1 MGHVHR
7 RPHPHPHPRPR
18 PPRPAHPPRGRRIRF
33 GPATSGEPQRGP
45 SHRAAPSAVAWRR
58 GATGGPAPCAPG
70 ALPALPRAL
79 PTFSPR
85 APGVLH
91 PAVPA
96 IGPPRRRSPP
106 RPRAMTIAP
115 LLSVHPLTRQMC
127 PDSEVITELRRP
139 APDCHTRFIAFR
151 SDVDQLMIR
160 AETVRMDHPDV
171 ISRNTHVNRIG
182 HLALAVHFSVAR
194 RDPRGP
200 GRRPTCRRRATT
212 ALRPGTSDPFPVA
225 SAGPEL
231 PNVNRTSGQ
240 GTAYSQPKD
249 GQMPFPEM
257 LKSHRRL
264 SVPRTA
270 GYSRR

>member
-7 RPHPHPHPRPR
+7 RPHPHPHPHPR
-18 PPRPAHPPRGRRIRF
+18 PPHPAHPPRGRRIRF

-70 ALPALPRAL
+70 ALPVPPALSRLSPRAL
-79 PTFSPR
+79 PASSTMRSRPSGHR
-85 APGVLH
+85 AAEARPGPGPCPSH
-91 PAVPA
+91 PCCPY
-96 IGPPRRRSPP
+96 I
-106 RPRAMTIAP
+106 
-115 LLSVHPLTRQMC
+115 LTRQMC

-139 APDCHTRFIAFR
+139 APDCRTRFIAFR
-151 SDVDQLMIR
+151 NDVDQLMIR

-200 GRRPTCRRRATT
+200 GRRRTCRRRATT
-212 ALRPGTSDPFPVA
+212 ALRPGTSDPFPAA